1 MNIKER
7 QAAAK
12 ARAIIESWYIT
23 DPSQIDVYAI
33 AADAGAYVVE
43 RPLKGCEGR
52 LLRRGNHGVVT
63 IRPDIREHGKKRF
76 VAAHELGH
84 FVLHKKANQI
94 ELCTDEAL
102 LYWYKHVR
110 REEPESNAFAAE
122 LLLPAHLFQP
132 LCKGMDPSMDAV
144 KELADVF
151 QTTLTATARRYANLS
166 PHACALV
173 VSRNGKIEWFD
184 KHEDFL
190 YRVKQGCPVHPH
202 TYAADFFAGRPLSD
216 EPHEV
221 LAEVWLED
229 ERIGSRETL
238 MEHSVAL
245 PFYNVV
251 LSLIWIAPGS
261 SLDRLP
267 DDEDEDE
274 LDELTGDLKFK
285 RR

>member
-1 MNIKER
+1 MNIEER

-12 ARAIIESWYIT
+12 AREIIESWHIT

-33 AADAGAYVVE
+33 AADSGAYVIE
-43 RPLKGCEGR
+43 KPLKGCEGR
-52 LLRRGNHGVVT
+52 LLRRGEHGVVT
-63 IRPDIREHGKKRF
+63 IRSDIREHGKKRF
-76 VAAHELGH
+76 VAAYELGH

-122 LLLPAHLFQP
+122 LLLPTHLFQP
-132 LCKGMDPSMDAV
+132 RCKGTKPGMEAV
-144 KELADVF
+144 KELAEAF
-151 QTTLTATARRYANLS
+151 QTTLTATARRYAKLS
-166 PHACALV
+166 PHACALL
-173 VSRNGKIEWFD
+173 VSENGKIKWFD

-190 YRVKQGCPVHPH
+190 YRVKQGCHVHPN
-202 TYAADFFAGRPLSD
+202 TYAADFFAGGPLSD
-216 EPHEV
+216 KPQEV
-221 LAEVWLED
+221 LAEAWLED

-245 PFYNVV
+245 PFYNAV
-251 LSLIWIAPGS
+251 LSLLWIAPGS
-261 SLDRLP
+261 NLDRMP
-267 DDEDEDE
+267 EDEDEDE
-274 LDELTGDLKFK
+274 LEELTGEMKFK